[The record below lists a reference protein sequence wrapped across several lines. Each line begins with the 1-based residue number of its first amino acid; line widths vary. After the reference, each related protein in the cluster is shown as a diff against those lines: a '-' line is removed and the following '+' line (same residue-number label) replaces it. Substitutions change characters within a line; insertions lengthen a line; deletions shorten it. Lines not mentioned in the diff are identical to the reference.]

1 MFFYRLMRVIFW
13 PINFLYPT
21 KIVNRKN
28 FDKVEGAVVICNHYA
43 VPDTLI
49 PASKLYKKE
58 LHVLAKA
65 EAFKSK
71 IGNWFLRKVGAIPV
85 HRGEADITAFKE
97 VLKVLKQNKKLAL
110 YPEGTRN
117 KKGTEEMG
125 EFKQGAARFAIKAK
139 VPVLPMMY
147 YKMHKLFSRN
157 YLYIGEPIYLDK
169 YYGTKSASDYIEA
182 TEIIHNAMLK
192 IREDLNAYVEEHNP
206 RLAKKHKKEL
216 AKQKAKEEA
225 DALKEAKKNLA
236 DKADLSNK
244 SDDKTVDNIAKSE
257 TVTETLNVA
266 VEKNED
272 NDGEK
277 SKN

>member
-1 MFFYRLMRVIFW
+1 MRVIFW

-157 YLYIGEPIYLDK
+157 YLYIGEPVYLDK
-169 YYGTKSASDYIEA
+169 FYGTKSASDYMEA
-182 TEIIHNAMLK
+182 TEIIHQAMLK

-225 DALKEAKKNLA
+225 AALKEQ
-236 DKADLSNK
+236 DKIN
-244 SDDKTVDNIAKSE
+244 
-257 TVTETLNVA
+257 
-266 VEKNED
+266 
-272 NDGEK
+272 GEK
-277 SKN
+277 SDALLSEPSDGAAASVVSCEVSDKSSDGVKCETAEGDKAEN